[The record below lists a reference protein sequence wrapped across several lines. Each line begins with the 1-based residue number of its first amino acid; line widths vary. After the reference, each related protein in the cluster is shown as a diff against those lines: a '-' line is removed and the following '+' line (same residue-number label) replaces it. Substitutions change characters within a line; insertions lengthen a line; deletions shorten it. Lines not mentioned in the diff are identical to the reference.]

1 MDNSNIYTIKLN
13 AAYLAKWIRYI
24 FIAILAGTFFSFFEQ
39 LSQEYGEIAISN
51 GFFLSGATIN
61 IVITY
66 CLLKLAAVEKE
77 FNKAAY
83 FLFLHILVGVIVTFI
98 PEKTISGI
106 PDIIVILISIFQYC
120 LILYGEHLECR
131 SFNNLL
137 TGINDKLA
145 KNWKTYRFIH
155 FVTYILLLLL
165 TIVSTVYADNI
176 EKLVYFI
183 VSWMPII
190 SMAII
195 FCYIY
200 KLIILHKS
208 AKLFKN
214 LEMQ

>member
-1 MDNSNIYTIKLN
+1 MSL
-13 AAYLAKWIRYI
+13 
-24 FIAILAGTFFSFFEQ
+24 
-39 LSQEYGEIAISN
+39 EYGEIAISN
-51 GFFLSGATIN
+51 GFFLLEATVN
-61 IVITY
+61 IIITY

-83 FLFLHILVGVIVTFI
+83 FLFLHILVGLIVTFI
-98 PEKTISGI
+98 PKKTISSI
-106 PDIIVILISIFQYC
+106 PDIIVILISIFQYF

-131 SFNNLL
+131 GFNNLL

-165 TIVSTVYADNI
+165 TIVSTVYADNM

-190 SMAII
+190 SMFII
-195 FCYIY
+195 SCYIY
-200 KLIILHKS
+200 KLVILHKS

-214 LEMQ
+214 MEIQ